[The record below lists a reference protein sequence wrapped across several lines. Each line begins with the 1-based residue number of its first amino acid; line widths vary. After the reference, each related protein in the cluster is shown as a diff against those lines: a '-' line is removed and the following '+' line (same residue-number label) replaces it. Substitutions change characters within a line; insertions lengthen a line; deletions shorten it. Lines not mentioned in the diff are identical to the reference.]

1 MSNESTHARSVTENE
16 KPPPAAT
23 PSTPRE
29 AALQA
34 LRQWAG
40 QQTQIRPRLTAAA
53 WRAGTRTIASL
64 ARAAGVSRDTVYAD
78 LAAEGID
85 YRDRT
90 AIGEEI
96 VTTRTEGG
104 YLLQVVIKSYGVLHR
119 EPPGDEVAL
128 AVNLTSALRNP
139 PDDPVV
145 RDRMIQLNGLDAEVR
160 AYVLDTP
167 GALEIVGRT
176 ADQLR
181 TLVEHWGNP
190 THRIVHAHVY
200 CKGGRHRSV
209 AVAEEVATW
218 LRAAGYGVEVDHLD
232 ITKPVVI

>member
-1 MSNESTHARSVTENE
+1 MTTNPDPQS
-16 KPPPAAT
+16 
-23 PSTPRE
+23 PRE
-29 AALQA
+29 AALGA
-34 LRQWAG
+34 LAQWAG

-78 LAAEGID
+78 LASEGID

-90 AIGEEI
+90 ATGEEI
-96 VTTRTEGG
+96 ITTRPEGG
-104 YLLQVVIKSYGVLHR
+104 YLLQVVIKTYGILHR
-119 EPPGDEVAL
+119 EPVAEPGI
-128 AVNLTSALRNP
+128 AVNLTTALRNP
-139 PDDPVV
+139 PDDPEV
-145 RDRMIQLNGLDAEVR
+145 RERMIQLTGLDAEVR

-167 GALEIVGRT
+167 GALRIVGET

-190 THRIVHAHVY
+190 TSRIVHASVF